1 MRTTK
6 PDLLSSSPP
15 NSHFTLLT
23 EEGALELKN
32 SVSLPR
38 SFHLCVLLLI
48 QENKV
53 LQRIRLPVQE
63 MQEMRG
69 LSLGGEDPL
78 EEEMATYSSILA
90 WKILWTGKSEG
101 LQFMGSLRARHD

>member
-1 MRTTK
+1 MTK
-6 PDLLSSSPP
+6 SDLLSSSPP
-15 NSHFTLLT
+15 SSHFTLLT
-23 EEGALELKN
+23 EEGALELRN
-32 SVSLPR
+32 LISLPR

-48 QENKV
+48 QKNKA

-90 WKILWTGKSEG
+90 GKIP
-101 LQFMGSLRARHD
+101 